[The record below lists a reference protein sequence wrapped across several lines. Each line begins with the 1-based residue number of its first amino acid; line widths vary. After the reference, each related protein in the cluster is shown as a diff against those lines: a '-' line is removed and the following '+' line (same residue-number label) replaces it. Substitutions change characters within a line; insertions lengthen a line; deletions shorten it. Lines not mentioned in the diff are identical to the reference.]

1 MWFMSEI
8 TRLLDL
14 VREGDQQAAAE
25 LLPVVY
31 QELRCLARRHMAAE
45 RAGHTLQATALVHE
59 AYLRLVGDQ
68 ARDGASSGPGATAWD
83 CRGHFF
89 AAAAEAMRRILIEHA
104 RAKNTAKRGG
114 QHRRV
119 EFSDQCASINSP
131 SSDFEDV
138 LAIDEALER
147 LAKEAPAK
155 AQLVKLRYFAGLSLE
170 EASQAMGISLAT
182 AKRHWAFARAWLF
195 NALERGTNRRQN

>member
-1 MWFMSEI
+1 MSEV

-31 QELRCLARRHMAAE
+31 QELRRLARSRMAAE
-45 RAGHTLQATALVHE
+45 RADHTLQVTALVHE

-68 ARDGASSGPGATAWD
+68 ARDGAPSECGASAWD

-104 RAKNTAKRGG
+104 RAKQAIKRGG
-114 QHRRV
+114 NRTRV
-119 EFSDQCASINSP
+119 ELDDGLPPIVIPAGNV
-131 SSDFEDV
+131 EDLLDLNDALDK
-138 LAIDEALER
+138 LAHQQPD
-147 LAKEAPAK
+147 K
-155 AQLVKLRYFAGLSLE
+155 AELVKLLYFAGLNLE
-170 EASQAMGISLAT
+170 DAAAAQGISRTT
-182 AKRHWAFARAWLF
+182 AYRRWLFARAWLF
-195 NALERGTNRRQN
+195 DAMGGRNEQASR